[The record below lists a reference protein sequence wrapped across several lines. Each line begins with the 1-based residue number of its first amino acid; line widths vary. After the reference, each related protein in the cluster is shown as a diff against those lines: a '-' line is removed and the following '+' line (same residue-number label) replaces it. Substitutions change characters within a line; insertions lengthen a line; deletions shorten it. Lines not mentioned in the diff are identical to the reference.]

1 MKVIRPTT
9 MTESML
15 ISSNAVEAHPEW
27 SISTTYAKGARVIY
41 GASIY
46 ESLVNSNVGH
56 QPDTSIVQWVRI
68 GPDNTW
74 AMFDPQISTQTTT
87 STNLTVTVA
96 TGTIDSV
103 YLGNVVGLSATI
115 TVRDGLGGPMIYQQ
129 TQSLTGETVGDWY
142 QYFFFDPLLLRNQ
155 AIFQGI
161 PPYAGSHL
169 TIEIEGSGTVALGMV
184 TFGRVTMIGSTS
196 YGASAGIIDY
206 SRKDTNEFGETT
218 FVQRAF
224 SKRLSANVMVH
235 NSQLNRVQRLLYDLR
250 AVPVVWLGNNDAPEF
265 EEPMVVF
272 GFYRDFSTDVAY
284 PTVSFC
290 SLEIEGLI

>member
-9 MTESML
+9 MTPSML
-15 ISSNAVEAHPEW
+15 VSSNAVELYAEW
-27 SISTTYAKGARVIY
+27 SAATTYAKGARVIY
-41 GASIY
+41 QTRIY
-46 ESLVNSNVGH
+46 ESLINSNINF
-56 QPDTSIVQWVRI
+56 QPGASPIQWLDI

-74 AMFDPQISTQTTT
+74 SMFDSQVSTQTTT
-87 STNLTVTVA
+87 TTSLSVTVA

-103 YLGNVVGLSATI
+103 YLGNIIGLSATI
-115 TVRDGLGGPMIYQQ
+115 TVRDGLGGPIVYQQ
-129 TQSLTGETVGDWY
+129 KQGLTGETVGDWY

-161 PPYAGSHL
+161 PPFAGSHL
-169 TIEIEGSGTVALGMV
+169 TIEVEGAGTVAVGMV
-184 TFGRVTMIGSTS
+184 TFGRVTMIGSTA

-206 SRKDTNEFGETT
+206 SRKDTDEFGKTT

-224 SKRLSANVMVH
+224 SKRLSASVMVP
-235 NSQLNRVQRLLYDLR
+235 NTQLNRVQRLLYDLR

>member
-15 ISSNAVEAHPEW
+15 ISSNAVEAHPQW

-46 ESLVNSNVGH
+46 ESLVNSNVGK
-56 QPDTSIVQWVRI
+56 QPDTSILEWVRV

-115 TVRDGLGGPMIYQQ
+115 TVRDGLGGPIIYQQ

-169 TIEIEGSGTVALGMV
+169 TIEIEGSGTVALGMA

-218 FVQRAF
+218 FVQRFPVAQVGAGQQ
-224 SKRLSANVMVH
+224 RTIVH
-235 NSQLNRVQRLLYDLR
+235 YVRSSWSVSDYAD
-250 AVPVVWLGNNDAPEF
+250 PYTVVVDAPKFLATDPDDPQSF
-265 EEPMVVF
+265 EQNPF
-272 GFYRDFSTDVAY
+272 
-284 PTVSFC
+284 TVRVY
-290 SLEIEGLI
+290 IDNQ